1 VHKFDSCRGHRRLV
15 LTLGS
20 LLWANRPPKID
31 TAITHTPRK
40 RLHITQILD
49 RIGADLRGQEAG
61 TAIRVVPFVRG
72 RRPTD
77 DARHPGLGS
86 SDHAALVLGDED
98 VTNRAYVLYT
108 LPDRRDG
115 LTVDVTLSLTGRDGT
130 AGPVELPGWH
140 RRPVEV
146 QCFDASGDGS
156 LRAAQPGDTRFVLTL
171 DPETDLFPGGAWTW
185 DELPEAARRDAAD
198 DDDPYGF
205 GHLFLQQLR
214 VDLRL
219 VDGGRAVSTADTT
232 LDVADVR
239 RLGSLYGRVLERVVG
254 PDVTRQA
261 AAAGVASPGN
271 AYHPWFPVLLIGT
284 DKASLYTRAL
294 VGDIVHK
301 QRHLAEPGWLLRVG
315 VYLELLTCLGI
326 VEAVRTDVG
335 DLLTPQERS
344 AFESERF
351 APLRSR
357 VDADAWRA
365 VWELR
370 EIAFPKQSVA
380 RAGPVS
386 LLNLL
391 RKKRATLEFLHVH
404 HEDLKGAI
412 ELAGPNRFNAQ
423 ETWQRVFRDAER
435 AVLRQMSVAFPELGY
450 LPGPARDLVLWH
462 RRARLNSIPILRVP
476 KVVARLMGDQDGL
489 FAAACNQYRASMNA
503 VAEWAKERSL
513 MNPAG
518 NECIPQQVSLL
529 EAYMEHPD
537 RIPSL
542 QRRDGYGPRLDV
554 TDSADAEQPPLED
567 AEQLLGTLSMFRM
580 LAADELGALARAAR
594 PLALGPMERFA
605 IQGTAGTSLFIVADG
620 EVEVILRRG
629 EGPDLKVATLGRGE
643 VVGEMSLLTG
653 EPRAATVR
661 AVDGALV
668 YEIGQPQYAP
678 LLHTHREWV
687 DELAA
692 IMEKRL
698 RQREVDLDAYDA
710 SKRRRDIGHRIVRHF
725 FATADGAPYAAAPAD

>member
-1 VHKFDSCRGHRRLV
+1 
-15 LTLGS
+15 
-20 LLWANRPPKID
+20 
-31 TAITHTPRK
+31 
-40 RLHITQILD
+40 
-49 RIGADLRGQEAG
+49 
-61 TAIRVVPFVRG
+61 VRG

-98 VTNRAYVLYT
+98 VVNRAYVLYT
-108 LPDRRDG
+108 LPERRNG
-115 LTVDVTLSLTGRDGT
+115 MTVDATLSLTGHDGT
-130 AGPVELPGWH
+130 ASPVELPGWH
-140 RRPVEV
+140 QRPVEL

-156 LRAAQPGDTRFVLTL
+156 LRAARRIDTRFVLAL
-171 DPETDLFPGGAWTW
+171 DAETDLSPSR
-185 DELPEAARRDAAD
+185 ARE
-198 DDDPYGF
+198 DDPYGF

-214 VDLRL
+214 VELRL
-219 VDGGRAVSTADTT
+219 TDGGEAVSTAETT

-239 RLGSLYGRVLERVVG
+239 RLGSLYSRVLERVVS
-254 PDVTRQA
+254 PDAARQA
-261 AAAGVASPGN
+261 AAAGVAGPGD
-271 AYHPWFPVLLIGT
+271 AYHPWFPVLLIGS

-294 VGDIVHK
+294 VADIVHK
-301 QRHLAEPGWLLRVG
+301 QRYLAEPGWLLRVA

-326 VEAVRTDVG
+326 ADAVRADAG

-404 HEDLKGAI
+404 HEDLKRAI

-435 AVLRQMSVAFPELGY
+435 AVLRQTSVAFPELGY
-450 LPGPARDLVLWH
+450 LPRPARDFVLWH
-462 RRARLNSIPILRVP
+462 RRARRNSMPILRVP
-476 KVVARLMGDQDGL
+476 KVVAKLMLGQDGL

-503 VAEWAKERSL
+503 VAEWATERSL
-513 MNPAG
+513 MDPAG
-518 NECIPQQVSLL
+518 NECIPQRVSLL
-529 EAYMEHPD
+529 EAYMEHPE
-537 RIPSL
+537 RISAL
-542 QRRDGYGPRLDV
+542 QRRDGYGARLDV
-554 TDSADAEQPPLED
+554 TDPADAEQPPLED
-567 AEQLLGTLSMFRM
+567 AEQLLRTLPMFRM
-580 LAADELGALARAAR
+580 LDAGDLSALARAAR
-594 PLALGPMERFA
+594 PLALGPMERLA
-605 IQGTAGTSLFIVADG
+605 IQGTPGTSLFIVADG
-620 EVEVILRRG
+620 EVEVILRRAQ
-629 EGPDLKVATLGRGE
+629 GPDLTVGKLGRGE

-661 AVDGALV
+661 AVDCALV
-668 YEIGQPQYAP
+668 YEIGRTQYAS
-678 LLHTHREWV
+678 LLLTHREWV
-687 DELAA
+687 EELAV
-692 IMEKRL
+692 IMEARL
-698 RQREVDLDAYDA
+698 QQTEADLDAYDA
-710 SKRRRDIGHRIVRHF
+710 QNRRRDLHHRIVRHF
-725 FATADGAPYAAAPAD
+725 FSTADGAPHAVAPAD

>member
-1 VHKFDSCRGHRRLV
+1 M
-15 LTLGS
+15 
-20 LLWANRPPKID
+20 LWANRAPKIE
-31 TAITHTPRK
+31 TAITDTPRN
-40 RLHITQILD
+40 RPRYTEILERVDGELLREGAATGIQI
-49 RIGADLRGQEAG
+49 
-61 TAIRVVPFVRG
+61 VPFVRG

-86 SDHAALVLGDED
+86 SDHAALVLGGED

-108 LPDRRDG
+108 LPEQRDG
-115 LTVDVTLSLTGRDGT
+115 MTVDVTLSLTGHDGT

-140 RRPVEV
+140 QRPVELR
-146 QCFDASGDGS
+146 CFDASGDGS
-156 LRAAQPGDTRFVLTL
+156 LRAAQPVDTRFVLTL
-171 DPETDLFPGGAWTW
+171 EPDTDLFPGA
-185 DELPEAARRDAAD
+185 
-198 DDDPYGF
+198 DDPYGF
-205 GHLFLQQLR
+205 GHLFLQQLC
-214 VDLRL
+214 VELRL
-219 VDGGRAVSTADTT
+219 SDGHAVSRAETR
-232 LDVADVR
+232 LDAADVR
-239 RLGSLYGRVLERVVG
+239 RLGSLYGRVLERVVS
-254 PDVTRQA
+254 PDVARQA
-261 AAAGVASPGN
+261 AAAGVASPGD

-294 VGDIVHK
+294 VSDIVHK

-326 VEAVRTDVG
+326 AEAVRADVG

-351 APLRSR
+351 APIRNR

-404 HEDLKGAI
+404 HEDLKQAI

-435 AVLRQMSVAFPELGY
+435 AVLRQTSVAFPELGY
-450 LPGPARDLVLWH
+450 LPRPARDFVLWH
-462 RRARLNSIPILRVP
+462 RRARLDAIPRLRVP
-476 KVVARLMGDQDGL
+476 GVVVKLMFDQDGL

-503 VAEWAKERSL
+503 VAAWAKERSL
-513 MNPAG
+513 MDPAG

-529 EAYMEHPD
+529 EAYMEHPE
-537 RIPSL
+537 RIAAL

-554 TDSADAEQPPLED
+554 MEAADAEQAPLED
-567 AEQLLGTLSMFRM
+567 AEQLLRTLSMFRM
-580 LAADELGALARAAR
+580 LDAAELAALARSAR

-620 EVEVILRRG
+620 EVEVIVRRA

-643 VVGEMSLLTG
+643 VIGEMSLLTG

-668 YEIGQPQYAP
+668 YEIGQPHYAP

-687 DELAA
+687 DELAM
-692 IMEKRL
+692 IMEERL
-698 RQREVDLDAYDA
+698 RQGEADLDSYDA
-710 SKRRRDIGHRIVRHF
+710 RARRRDLGHRIVRHF
-725 FATADGAPYAAAPAD
+725 FSASDGAPYAAAPAD

>member
-1 VHKFDSCRGHRRLV
+1 MS
-15 LTLGS
+15 S
-20 LLWANRPPKID
+20 LLWAHRPPKIE
-31 TAITHTPRK
+31 TAITDTPRN
-40 RLHITQILD
+40 RPRYTQILE
-49 RIGADLRGQEAG
+49 RVSGELLREGAATTIQ
-61 TAIRVVPFVRG
+61 VVPFVRG

-86 SDHAALVLGDED
+86 SDHAALVLGGED
-98 VTNRAYVLYT
+98 VNNRAYVLYT
-108 LPDRRDG
+108 LPKRRDG
-115 LTVDVTLSLTGRDGT
+115 MTVDVTLSLTGHDGT
-130 AGPVELPGWH
+130 AVPVELPGWH
-140 RRPVEV
+140 QRPVELR
-146 QCFDASGDGS
+146 CFDASGDGS
-156 LRAAQPGDTRFVLTL
+156 LRDPQPVDVRFVLTL
-171 DPETDLFPGGAWTW
+171 DPDTDLFPGRAWAW
-185 DELPEAARRDAAD
+185 DGLPESARRDAAG

-205 GHLFLQQLR
+205 GHLWLQQLR
-214 VDLRL
+214 VELRL
-219 VDGGRAVSTADTT
+219 IDRGHAVSKAETT

-239 RLGSLYGRVLERVVG
+239 HLGSLYDRVLERVVS
-254 PDVTRQA
+254 PDVARQA
-261 AAAGVASPGN
+261 TAAGVASPGN
-271 AYHPWFPVLLIGT
+271 AYHPWFPVLLIGS

-294 VGDIVHK
+294 VSDIVHK

-326 VEAVRTDVG
+326 ADAVRADVG

-351 APLRSR
+351 TPIRNR

-370 EIAFPKQSVA
+370 DIAFPKQSVA

-404 HEDLKGAI
+404 HEDLKQAI

-435 AVLRQMSVAFPELGY
+435 AVLRQTSVAFPELGY
-450 LPGPARDLVLWH
+450 LPRAARDLVLWH
-462 RRARLNSIPILRVP
+462 RRARLAAIPPLRVP
-476 KVVARLMGDQDGL
+476 EVVAKLMFDQDGL

-503 VAEWAKERSL
+503 VAAWAKERSL
-513 MNPAG
+513 MDPAG

-529 EAYMEHPD
+529 EAYVEHPG
-537 RIPSL
+537 RIAAL

-554 TDSADAEQPPLED
+554 LEAADAEQPPLED
-567 AEQLLGTLSMFRM
+567 AEQLLRTLPMFRM
-580 LAADELGALARAAR
+580 LDADELAALARSAR
-594 PLALGPMERFA
+594 PLALGPLERFA
-605 IQGTAGTSLFIVADG
+605 IQGTVGTSLFIVADG
-620 EVEVILRRG
+620 EVEVVVRRAQ
-629 EGPDLKVATLGRGE
+629 GPDLKVATLGRGE
-643 VVGEMSLLTG
+643 VIGEMSLLTG

-668 YEIGQPQYAP
+668 YEIGQPHYAP

-687 DELAA
+687 EELAM
-692 IMEKRL
+692 IMEERL
-698 RQREVDLDAYDA
+698 RQGEADLDSYDA
-710 SKRRRDIGHRIVRHF
+710 QTRRRDLGHRIVRHF
-725 FATADGAPYAAAPAD
+725 FSAADGAPYAAAPAD